1 MPEQNQKFVYPIMID
16 FVDRRDKTQKSL
28 GEGLT
33 LFFWTPKLLGDP
45 KILST
50 FGRNDLLQIIHQ
62 SSKKST
68 ESSLMNTVIFSRLP
82 SYRLWRN
89 VSR

>member
-16 FVDRRDKTQKSL
+16 FVDRRDKTKKSL

-45 KILST
+45 
-50 FGRNDLLQIIHQ
+50 
-62 SSKKST
+62 
-68 ESSLMNTVIFSRLP
+68 
-82 SYRLWRN
+82 
-89 VSR
+89 